1 MLCKRTD
8 KRKEFNS
15 SVLLPRGLYSSKIF
29 SVHLFIIVAFSSNH
43 LSAIGS
49 FPRKIGHFHRSRR
62 RTSTCRR
69 YWHNGARGFAFA
81 HRGRLG
87 YGIFLAY
94 ICFRFPISVNLS
106 FFASLVHSR
115 FLVHVFA
122 VVVTPLPATLLHRL
136 CKVATIEIH
145 CKVIDALRIRHWS
158 WIDGCRSYCSSHQG
172 SATLAE

>member
-29 SVHLFIIVAFSSNH
+29 SVQLFIIVAFSSNH
-43 LSAIGS
+43 LSAVGS
-49 FPRKIGHFHRSRR
+49 FSRKIGHFHRSRR

-94 ICFRFPISVNLS
+94 ICFRFPISVNL
-106 FFASLVHSR
+106 FFFCFTRSLTFPRPCLCRRRHPTACYTTTQVVQSR
-115 FLVHVFA
+115 N
-122 VVVTPLPATLLHRL
+122 
-136 CKVATIEIH
+136 
-145 CKVIDALRIRHWS
+145 
-158 WIDGCRSYCSSHQG
+158 Y
-172 SATLAE
+172 